1 MKVSQLCL
9 TLETPWTVALQV
21 PLSMEFSLQEYWNGL
36 LFLLQGIFPTQ
47 ESNLGLPHYR
57 QILYHPSHTV
67 WWNRHPLDESAVDI
81 SGIIRRRK
89 PHRLGDFLETQE
101 VATVFCIS

>member
-1 MKVSQLCL
+1 
-9 TLETPWTVALQV
+9 
-21 PLSMEFSLQEYWNGL
+21 MEFSRQEYWNGL

-57 QILYHPSHTV
+57 QILYHLSHIV
-67 WWNRHPLDESAVDI
+67 RWSRHPFDGSAVDI
-81 SGIIRRRK
+81 SGSIRRRK
-89 PHRLGDFLETQE
+89 PHGLDDFLETQE